1 MVCTTSCVLAL
12 AFISASLFVTF
23 NTEKDERL
31 QELMEVLTPVQKA
44 IYKEIRNE
52 RRTLYLQ
59 GFTLG
64 FVVSLIALY
73 MMKNKM
79 NRWGSLCMVGAI
91 TFSVSYFYY
100 ILMPKK
106 YEMITFL
113 DKKEEREAWWEVY
126 KVMQKYYHG
135 GFLLGVIAVILFCNM
150 FLDK

>member
-1 MVCTTSCVLAL
+1 MVCTTSCVLSI

-23 NTEKDERL
+23 NTEKDEKMN
-31 QELMEVLTPVQKA
+31 QLMKVLTPVQKA

-64 FVVSLIALY
+64 FVLSLIALY
-73 MMKNKM
+73 QMKNKM
-79 NRWGSLCMVGAI
+79 NRWGNLCMVGAI
-91 TFSVSYFYY
+91 TFTVSYFYY

-106 YEMITFL
+106 YEMISHL
-113 DKKEEREAWWEVY
+113 DKKEEREAWWVVY
-126 KVMQKYYHG
+126 KIMQRNYHF
-135 GFLLGVIAVILFCNM
+135 GFILGIIAVILFCNM

>member
-1 MVCTTSCVLAL
+1 MVCTTSCVLSI

-23 NTEKDERL
+23 NTEKDEKMN
-31 QELMEVLTPVQKA
+31 QLMKVLTPVQKA

-64 FVVSLIALY
+64 FVLSLIALY
-73 MMKNKM
+73 QMKNKM
-79 NRWGSLCMVGAI
+79 NRWGNLCMVGAI
-91 TFSVSYFYY
+91 TFTVSYFYY

-106 YEMITFL
+106 YEMISHL
-113 DKKEEREAWWEVY
+113 DKKEEREAWWAVY
-126 KVMQKYYHG
+126 KIMQRNYHL
-135 GFLLGVIAVILFCNM
+135 GFVLGIIAVILFCNM

>member
-1 MVCTTSCVLAL
+1 MVCTTSCVLSI

-23 NTEKDERL
+23 NHEKDERL
-31 QELMEVLTPVQKA
+31 HQLMKVLTPVQKA

-64 FVVSLIALY
+64 FILSLIALY
-73 MMKNKM
+73 NMKNKM
-79 NRWGSLCMVGAI
+79 NRWGNLCMVGAI
-91 TFSVSYFYY
+91 TFTVSYFYY

-106 YEMITFL
+106 YEMISHL
-113 DKKEEREAWWEVY
+113 DKKEEREAWLKVY
-126 KVMQKYYHG
+126 RIMQFYYHL
-135 GFLLGVIAVILFCNM
+135 GFVLGIIAVILFCNM

>member
-1 MVCTTSCVLAL
+1 MVCTTSCVLAI

-23 NTEKDERL
+23 NTEKDESL
-31 QELMEVLTPVQKA
+31 QQLMKVLSPVQKA

-64 FVVSLIALY
+64 FIISLFALY
-73 MMKNKM
+73 HMKSKM
-79 NRWGSLCMVGAI
+79 NRWGNLCMVFAI
-91 TFSVSYFYY
+91 TFTVSYFYY

-113 DKKEEREAWWEVY
+113 EKKEEREAWWGVY
-126 KVMQKYYHG
+126 KIMQRNYHL
-135 GFLLGVIAVILFCNM
+135 GFLLGMIAVILFCNM

>member
-1 MVCTTSCVLAL
+1 MVCTTSCVLAI

-31 QELMEVLTPVQKA
+31 QQLMKVLSPVQKA

-64 FVVSLIALY
+64 FIISLFALY
-73 MMKNKM
+73 HMKSKM
-79 NRWGSLCMVGAI
+79 NRWGNLCMVFAI
-91 TFSVSYFYY
+91 TFTVSYFYY

-113 DKKEEREAWWEVY
+113 EKKEEREAWWGVY
-126 KVMQKYYHG
+126 KIMQRNYHF
-135 GFLLGVIAVILFCNM
+135 GFLLGMIAVILFCNM